1 MKEKETSNSDFL
13 LEILTNLLA
22 GGFLFL
28 ILKNTSLMKLPMQYF
43 NDASMSFYWKL
54 PMGFFLFLFLSYGSS
69 FIIETIIKLF
79 KKDSTLENLERERA
93 REAYEEEQRQEEA
106 KEAEEKRNRE
116 RIQEEMRR
124 RNEEARRRNEEARKA
139 QEKIRAEERKKA
151 EEKRKREEEKRVKEE
166 EEKRKEKEKFKS
178 YTYNKSSESI
188 FNESTMNLIFL
199 IKKANSFSE
208 IYNNYNEKD
217 TTDKKKLQQIFRKII
232 VKIHPDKSESLG
244 ISQKILNEITQKFQ
258 NLYSQVK

>member
-1 MKEKETSNSDFL
+1 MKEKETSNSHFVID
-13 LEILTNLLA
+13 ILTNLLV
-22 GGFLFL
+22 GGFWFL
-28 ILKNTSLMKLPMQYF
+28 ILKNTFLMELPMQYF
-43 NDASMSFYWKL
+43 NDSSMSLYWKL
-54 PMGFFLFLFLSYGSS
+54 PMGFFLFLFLSYSS
-69 FIIETIIKLF
+69 EFVIEIIIKLF

-93 REAYEEEQRQEEA
+93 REAYEEEQRQEE
-106 KEAEEKRNRE
+106 
-116 RIQEEMRR
+116 MRR
-124 RNEEARRRNEEARKA
+124 RNEEDRRRNEEARKA

-258 NLYSQVK
+258 ILYSEVK

>member
-1 MKEKETSNSDFL
+1 MKEKETSNSHFVID
-13 LEILTNLLA
+13 ILTNLLV
-22 GGFLFL
+22 GGFWFL
-28 ILKNTSLMKLPMQYF
+28 ILKNTFLMELPMQYF
-43 NDASMSFYWKL
+43 NDSSMSLYWKL
-54 PMGFFLFLFLSYGSS
+54 PMGFFLFLFLSYSS
-69 FIIETIIKLF
+69 EFVIESIIKLF

-93 REAYEEEQRQEEA
+93 KEAYEEEQRQEE
-106 KEAEEKRNRE
+106 
-116 RIQEEMRR
+116 MRR
-124 RNEEARRRNEEARKA
+124 RNEEDRKA

-258 NLYSQVK
+258 ILYSEVK